1 MISLVAV
8 SVTRFIDNFIV
19 LNLEMGSHGRDVIE
33 QSWLSDLFYW
43 FAKKTIKEWK
53 YDQILK
59 EKNVIRSMNRCCQTK
74 IDCYNYN

>member
-8 SVTRFIDNFIV
+8 LVTRFMDNFLV

-33 QSWLSDLFYW
+33 QSWLSNLFYW
-43 FAKKTIKEWK
+43 LAKKAIEEWK
-53 YDQILK
+53 CDQIFK
-59 EKNVIRSMNRCCQTK
+59 EKNVIRSRNRCCQTK